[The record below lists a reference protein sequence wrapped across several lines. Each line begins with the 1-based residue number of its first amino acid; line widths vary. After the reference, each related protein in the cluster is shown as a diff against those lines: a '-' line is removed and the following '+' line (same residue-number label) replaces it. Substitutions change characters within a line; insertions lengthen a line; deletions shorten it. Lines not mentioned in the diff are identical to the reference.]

1 MSDLILLT
9 SDNNYVVNLQNRIQT
24 VTNILSKEND
34 SITEKKF
41 LKLSNI
47 IKEFETQIKTE
58 LELDNNLY
66 EYMHE
71 TKKNHEVYPAND
83 FQSILNEI
91 SDDSLIIYVKKAQLY
106 KVYNSNHLE
115 DFSMDES
122 TCYRASKYGPVYEVV
137 RDANPQKLMIV
148 IQDNVRDVKLQN
160 IKSNIIEFIQ
170 KSSKLAASKIPD
182 LKVYDNDNH
191 TEFIVSS
198 IQLKNLQDK
207 ENFID
212 DFILFMKQKGETELA
227 EKIQH
232 RPQPCDL
239 KGVRLY
245 TLPSAKTL
253 IDGKP
258 MMNSLDQLLTTSVNQ
273 PIVIQQNTY
282 IITNSTINSN
292 NVINNTIN
300 KSSKTPK
307 KTIKSFCLH
316 IYETKPDWYLEDQ
329 FIDIDIIEEA
339 YRNYFSDTKT
349 DKKVISR
356 NLKDY
361 LFNKSSRSYGGTTKK
376 KLFTYDV
383 LKKKF

>member
-1 MSDLILLT
+1 M
-9 SDNNYVVNLQNRIQT
+9 VN
-24 VTNILSKEND
+24 EYE
-34 SITEKKF
+34 SITDKKF

-58 LELDNNLY
+58 LALDNNLY

-71 TKKNHEVYPAND
+71 TKKNHEVYPANN

-106 KVYNSNHLE
+106 KVYNSNNLD
-115 DFSMDES
+115 DFSMDER
-122 TCYRASKYGPVYEVV
+122 TCYRASQYGPVYEVV

-227 EKIQH
+227 DKIQH
-232 RPQPCDL
+232 RPPPCDL
-239 KGVRLY
+239 KGARLY
-245 TLPSAKTL
+245 NLPSAKTL

-258 MMNSLDQLLTTSVNQ
+258 LSDSLDQLLTTSVRQ
-273 PIVIQQNTY
+273 PIVIQNTY
-282 IITNSTINSN
+282 I
-292 NVINNTIN
+292 INNTIN
-300 KSSKTPK
+300 
-307 KTIKSFCLH
+307 
-316 IYETKPDWYLEDQ
+316 
-329 FIDIDIIEEA
+329 
-339 YRNYFSDTKT
+339 
-349 DKKVISR
+349 
-356 NLKDY
+356 
-361 LFNKSSRSYGGTTKK
+361 
-376 KLFTYDV
+376 
-383 LKKKF
+383 